1 MKQCNPK
8 WTVGMDLGD
17 TTHAVCVLD
26 EDGNV
31 EERTVILNCSE
42 SILKFFERF
51 ENASSVRVAMEAGTH
66 SPWVSDLLLEGGF
79 EVLVANARKLRSIW
93 DADDK
98 TDENDAEQ
106 IARIARFDPKLL
118 YPIRHRGPDAQ
129 AHLAIIR
136 ARDVVVRTR
145 TMLICSAR
153 GLVKSIGGRLPK
165 CSAESFSKKA
175 CEHVPPELTEAID
188 PLLSQIAAT
197 TTTIRRYDR
206 TIERLCEHVYPETM
220 LLRQIAGVG
229 PVTALAF
236 VLTIENPHR
245 FKKNRSVGPFLG
257 LTPKRDQSGETD
269 KPLSITKAGNGHMRR
284 LLMNAA
290 NYILGPFGPKCDLR
304 SFGER
309 ISARGGKVAKRR
321 AKTAVARKLAVLM
334 LSLWKSGQD
343 YEPFHRSKGGEV
355 KKNEAA

>member
-1 MKQCNPK
+1 
-8 WTVGMDLGD
+8 
-17 TTHAVCVLD
+17 
-26 EDGNV
+26 
-31 EERTVILNCSE
+31 
-42 SILKFFERF
+42 
-51 ENASSVRVAMEAGTH
+51 
-66 SPWVSDLLLEGGF
+66 
-79 EVLVANARKLRSIW
+79 
-93 DADDK
+93 
-98 TDENDAEQ
+98 
-106 IARIARFDPKLL
+106 
-118 YPIRHRGPDAQ
+118 
-129 AHLAIIR
+129 
-136 ARDVVVRTR
+136 
-145 TMLICSAR
+145 
-153 GLVKSIGGRLPK
+153 
-165 CSAESFSKKA
+165 
-175 CEHVPPELTEAID
+175 
-188 PLLSQIAAT
+188 
-197 TTTIRRYDR
+197 
-206 TIERLCEHVYPETM
+206 M

-355 KKNEAA
+355 KNNEAA